1 MSQNVSKIL
10 TRITTYDGPAD
21 PYDHEISLVDTTN
34 AGKEPQTQDES
45 RSGSPSPSAKELGK
59 KGTRESMKGHFN
71 RRKYAKYQ
79 QDRYGSKTNILATG
93 EESTSKTGSIQQAQE
108 VAAEPGTQAVDFA
121 PSEPDEVPPDRG
133 RTGAD
138 KRRRESRRLKEE
150 VSEIEI
156 LYENQR
162 GSFFCGIPLYSH
174 SSLLPID
181 PHPWATKDFK
191 DSPVNITNAQVP
203 DPSWEWTWKTW
214 YVDMSHDVDEEGWQ
228 YSFAFGRSW
237 AWHGTHPWFHSF
249 VRRRRWLRKR
259 VKRDSRGSHGKAGTM
274 SDAHHLT
281 GDYFTIHSKRDR
293 SPIDA
298 VDGTAKT
305 AKPSS
310 FISYP
315 STNDFDEAP
324 EEVRDI
330 ASLLKALKYATV
342 DREKIELVKKFVKQG
357 GEELVYLKD
366 HIPTIM
372 SFLVFQ
378 TSRTQLLS
386 YLKKTANDAREHRQ
400 THEDDDKPEGEA
412 ERRRINNL
420 LAAVDAANAEIGT
433 LEFWS
438 DRKHVLKTN
447 DSESQTTQAMAT
459 ISDQTAP
466 KPKFENNPVQEIK
479 GISEKAEVP
488 DENTQS
494 IFKDAH
500 ESPPLEHDEP
510 DEKQKQAREK
520 DDKGKGRAYDSE
532 DDIVEQDSTP
542 RLGPDEIYIADPE
555 D

>member
-1 MSQNVSKIL
+1 MSGNVSKVL

-34 AGKEPQTQDES
+34 AGKQPQTPGES
-45 RSGSPSPSAKELGK
+45 RSASPSPSAKELAK
-59 KGTRESMKGHFN
+59 KGTRGSLKGHFH

-79 QDRYGSKTNILATG
+79 QDRYNSKTSLTTG
-93 EESTSKTGSIQQAQE
+93 DEPPSKSGSVQQAHE
-108 VAAEPGTQAVDFA
+108 VNPEPSTQAVDFA
-121 PSEPDEVPPDRG
+121 HADPTEVPLDRG
-133 RTGAD
+133 RTGAE

-150 VSEIEI
+150 VSEIDI

-174 SSLLPID
+174 GSLLPID

-191 DSPVNITNAQVP
+191 DSAVNITNAQVP

-214 YVDMSHDVDEEGWQ
+214 HVDMSHDVDEEGWQ

-259 VKRDSRGSHGKAGTM
+259 VKRDPQGRRGKGGTI

-281 GDYFTIHSKRDR
+281 GDYFTIHSKRDH

-315 STNDFDEAP
+315 STIDLDEVP
-324 EEVRDI
+324 DEVRDI
-330 ASLLKALKYATV
+330 ASLMKALKFATV
-342 DREKIELVKKFVKQG
+342 DREKIEFVKKFVKQG

-366 HIPTIM
+366 HIPSIM

-378 TSRTQLLS
+378 NSRTQLLS
-386 YLKKTANDAREHRQ
+386 YLKKTTNDAREHRQ
-400 THEDDDKPEGEA
+400 THEDDNKPEGEA
-412 ERRRINNL
+412 ERRRIDNL
-420 LAAVDAANAEIGT
+420 LAAVDAANTEIGA

-447 DSESQTTQAMAT
+447 DSEAETTQAMAT
-459 ISDQTAP
+459 IFDKPAP
-466 KPKFENNPVQEIK
+466 KPKYENNPVQEIR

-500 ESPPLEHDEP
+500 ESPLLEQNQPH
-510 DEKQKQAREK
+510 EKQEPRQKE
-520 DDKGKGRAYDSE
+520 DKGKGRAYDSE
-532 DDIVEQDSTP
+532 DDLVEQVSTP
-542 RLGPDEIYIADPE
+542 RLGPDEIYVAPE